1 MPTPSASQ
9 FTQLQKFNAIAAR
22 QPDGKSQQKTFTA
35 MYQPVPSVPNPT
47 NFLASPGTKFTS
59 TRSFIPINRVTG
71 IQYKPKVPA
80 GFGNPGAG
88 LRLPIIDVTPVPTSR
103 FLLGDLLSPIPYLFG
118 GYTPGG
124 GGASLVGFLYGFDL
138 LVPINYFPD
147 TTPTTGGNSIGTI
160 TTPITTTNVNPL
172 SYLLLRFSASNFP
185 NELFRLYPTAAGGM
199 VMYIGRKNTAL
210 TLDDVVNVMNNS
222 IGQPNTYPPN
232 VISEEILGTGGSAG
246 NSSYLITDFTS
257 ASDFVDVVLI
267 NFASFLTS
275 SFKLDVLRNPRAD
288 RTFTWPITEFAA
300 SPIIL
305 PTTPPAGP
313 FNIMVI
319 RFINPQVGMNYN
331 ITATPDSFSGGF
343 QSLTFDGDLIE
354 NITGFGTSSIT
365 FRIKFTP
372 QPSTNVQTIT
382 LVFADADNFPDTA
395 SITSIVSFM

>member
-71 IQYKPKVPA
+71 FQYKPKVPA

-88 LRLPIIDVTPVPTSR
+88 LRLPIIDSTPVPISR
-103 FLLGDLLSPIPYLFG
+103 FLLSNLVLPPYTFG

-124 GGASLVGFLYGFDL
+124 SGATLVGFLYSYNL
-138 LVPINYFPD
+138 LAPINYFPD

-185 NELFRLYPTAAGGM
+185 NQLFRLYPTAAGGM

-232 VISEEILGTGGSAG
+232 VISQEIIGTGGSAG

-267 NFASFLTS
+267 NFLSVLSF
-275 SFKLDVLRNPRAD
+275 SFQLDVLRNPRAD
-288 RTFTWPITEFAA
+288 RTFTWPITQFGV

-305 PTTPPAGP
+305 PITPPAGP

-319 RFINPQVGMNYN
+319 RFINPLAGMNYLIN
-331 ITATPDSFSGGF
+331 ATVDSFSGGF
-343 QSLTFDGDLIE
+343 QSITFDGDMIE
-354 NITGFGTSSIT
+354 NITGFTTRSIT
-365 FRIKFTP
+365 FRTKFTP
-372 QPSTNVQTIT
+372 QPSSNVQTIT
-382 LVFADADNFPDTA
+382 LVFADADSFADTA
-395 SITSIVSFM
+395 DITSIVSFS